1 MDAIELAENGQA
13 QEYAIALGVGVNVQV
28 KTPVGGEKAAHRF
41 ASGAEA
47 FFQQRKKGS
56 LPA

>member
-13 QEYAIALGVGVNVQV
+13 QEYAIALGVGMDVQV
-28 KTPVGGEKAAHRF
+28 KTPVGWEKAGSPF

-47 FFQQRKKGS
+47 FFQRRKKGS